1 MVQYFG
7 NIGDITVM
15 LILYGVN
22 LLIYQRMVEQWLGE
36 EGCKNI
42 DSFLKASLWCLVEI
56 RQFEVKCCLFTSS
69 ESIIRAIIFVIISW

>member
-22 LLIYQRMVEQWLGE
+22 LLIYQRMVEQWLGD

-42 DSFLKASLWCLVEI
+42 VCSPVVKAL
-56 RQFEVKCCLFTSS
+56 
-69 ESIIRAIIFVIISW
+69 